1 MKRRD
6 SNDTVILIS
15 QFSGNISIPS
25 NKIHTREE
33 TPLNTT
39 IKTFGLCAAMAASL
53 IMSSTSFAATTL
65 RIGTVLAPN
74 DPMGQGLEKFKTEVE
89 AATNGEVMI
98 QVFHNSQLGDTTEM
112 IDQARAGASVG
123 TVTDVARL
131 SSFVPSLAIMSAP
144 FLFDTYEQADKFAL
158 SEEYLAWGEELKEK
172 SGLVMLASNWY
183 QGPRHALTQKPISGP
198 ADLAGVRMRTIG
210 APIWIETIRA
220 MGAEPT
226 PIAWGEVYSAL
237 QMGVIDAAE
246 AQPTAIK
253 GAKLYEVIKYVTK
266 TGHIQL
272 VTALVVAAEGWDQ
285 ISSDNQKIVRDLA
298 VENGRYASQLTID
311 LGEQAL
317 ADVAATG
324 VIVSETDLAPYKEA
338 VSGVYKMLDLEAE
351 VDLVNKVLGR

>member
-1 MKRRD
+1 MN
-6 SNDTVILIS
+6 STVKAL
-15 QFSGNISIPS
+15 
-25 NKIHTREE
+25 
-33 TPLNTT
+33 
-39 IKTFGLCAAMAASL
+39 GLCLAVAVGL
-53 IMSSTSFAATTL
+53 GMSSSAFAATTL
-65 RIGTVLAPN
+65 RLGTVLAPD

-89 AATNGEVMI
+89 TATNGEVLV

-112 IDQARAGASVG
+112 IDQARAGANVG

-144 FLFDTYEQADKFAL
+144 FLFDTYDDADRFAL
-158 SEEYLAWGEELKEK
+158 SEDYLRWGEELKDA

-183 QGPRHALTQKPISGP
+183 QGPRHLLTQKPISGP

-237 QMGVIDAAE
+237 QLGSIDAAE
-246 AQPTAIK
+246 AQPTAIT
-253 GAKLYEVIKYVTK
+253 GAKLHEVVKNVTK

-272 VTALVVAAEGWDQ
+272 VTALVVSAEAWDQ
-285 ISSDNQKIVRDLA
+285 ISPEHQAIVRDLA

-317 ADVAATG
+317 ADVAAVG
-324 VIVSETDLAPYKEA
+324 VDVADVDLAPFKQA
-338 VSGVYKMLDLEAE
+338 VSGVYELLDLQEEAAI
-351 VDLVNKVLGR
+351 VDTVLGR

>member
-1 MKRRD
+1 MN
-6 SNDTVILIS
+6 S
-15 QFSGNISIPS
+15 
-25 NKIHTREE
+25 
-33 TPLNTT
+33 T
-39 IKTFGLCAAMAASL
+39 IKALGLCAALAVGLSL
-53 IMSSTSFAATTL
+53 TAPAYAATTL
-65 RIGTVLAPN
+65 RIGTVLAPD

-89 AATNGEVMI
+89 AATNGEVLV

-112 IDQARAGASVG
+112 IDQARAGANVG

-144 FLFDTYEQADKFAL
+144 FLFDTFEQADTFAL
-158 SEEYLAWGEELKEK
+158 SDAYLAWGDELKEK

-183 QGPRHALTQKPISGP
+183 QGPRHALTQKPISTP
-198 ADLAGVRMRTIG
+198 ADLKGVRMRTIG

-237 QMGVIDAAE
+237 QLGAIDAAE

-253 GAKLYEVIKYVTK
+253 GAKLYEVIKNVTK

-272 VTALVVAAEGWDQ
+272 VTALVVSAESWDQ
-285 ISSDNQKIVRDLA
+285 ISAGNQKIVRDLA
-298 VENGRYASQLTID
+298 VENGRYASGLTIE

-317 ADVAATG
+317 AEIAASGVTVSDV
-324 VIVSETDLAPYKEA
+324 DLAPFKEA
-338 VSGVYKMLDLEAE
+338 VAGVYGLLDLEAE
-351 VDLVNKVLGR
+351 AAIVNKVLGR